1 MPRIKHHAIGG
12 VTSELYDRA
21 VSRVQRSP
29 RLSKYERVIFEDW
42 SEGDDHLRWVIRATV
57 KEIEAWAS
65 QVAEEGE

>member
-1 MPRIKHHAIGG
+1 MPRMQSHQIGG

-29 RLSKYERVIFEDW
+29 RLRKFERIILGDW

-65 QVAEEGE
+65 EIQKGDK